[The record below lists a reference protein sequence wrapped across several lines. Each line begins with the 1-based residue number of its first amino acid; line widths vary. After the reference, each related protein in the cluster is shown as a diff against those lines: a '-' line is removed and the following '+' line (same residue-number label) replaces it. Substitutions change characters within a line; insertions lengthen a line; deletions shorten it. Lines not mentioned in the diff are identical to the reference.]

1 MLRFQVYLLLGTKV
15 EPVCADLRDSF
26 QTKGRD
32 LSSLRDSCVFFN
44 HLLCSTWAA
53 APVLTCAAGVSMHVF
68 VQGAKGSGGG
78 GKACNRLVAGGPVT
92 FGSVRHGS
100 SPISSSPLLLLP
112 LFFSS
117 SNSIAIKELRR
128 DPNAASSVIKTIS
141 CEDGLCHL
149 NCLFRAHV
157 TPNSPCVAGLSE
169 DINSLPAR
177 LVQQFTQPVSSSFVT
192 SV

>member
-1 MLRFQVYLLLGTKV
+1 MFNVG
-15 EPVCADLRDSF
+15 
-26 QTKGRD
+26 
-32 LSSLRDSCVFFN
+32 SCSCP
-44 HLLCSTWAA
+44 HLCSRCVRACLCTGCEG
-53 APVLTCAAGVSMHVF
+53 LR
-68 VQGAKGSGGG
+68 GGG
-78 GKACNRLVAGGPVT
+78 GEACNRLVAGGPVT

-177 LVQQFTQPVSSSFVT
+177 FVQQFTQPVSSSCHFCLNDTSRILYGHKCMTPTSCAT
-192 SV
+192 SVHRTNPLHTARPEPARAYK